1 MLNAALS
8 GEPMTTSLPTVLIVD
23 DEADIR
29 EVLTLSLGDSGYGV
43 RTAADGQEA
52 LDACRQGGIRIV
64 ITDIRMPRMDGLRL
78 LEAVKRFDPGI
89 EVIVL
94 TAYGD
99 VEAAIRALRGGASD
113 FISKPV
119 HHEALHLALE
129 RAVERMATR
138 RQLADQNAFLK
149 RENARSL
156 AELERT
162 FSFQR
167 NLIESS
173 MDGILGCAADGTVR
187 LCNPSLLGLLGYT
200 REAVVG
206 RLRLENLIAPE
217 VRVGFQAALDGAQY
231 GGSGRLFRYETRLVG
246 AGNLVIPVQVSAFRL
261 VDPQQESGLVCLVH
275 DLRRVRQLEH
285 EVTEQAR
292 ILHQDKMMSLGHLA
306 ASVVHEIN
314 NPLAGILTYAR
325 LMQKIIDR
333 EELTGAQQEKFRRY
347 LAMVASESARC
358 SRIVSSL
365 LAFSR
370 KSPPKFASVTV
381 AELVESCIELTGHKL
396 KLSAV
401 TVALQIDA
409 GLPPVRGDVNQ
420 LKQCLINLIFN
431 ALDAMADGGRLTI
444 GAHRSGDRRV
454 EIRVGDTGTG
464 IAPEHQD
471 HLFEPFFTTKQE
483 GHGTGLGLST
493 VYGIMQR
500 HGGGVRFE
508 SRVGRGTTF
517 ILDLP
522 VAAIEKDSDESD
534 E

>member
-1 MLNAALS
+1 
-8 GEPMTTSLPTVLIVD
+8 MTNPLPTVLIVD
-23 DEADIR
+23 DEGDIR
-29 EVLTLSLGDSGYGV
+29 EVLALSLGDSGYGV

-52 LDACRQGGIRIV
+52 LEMCRQGDIRIV
-64 ITDIRMPRMDGLRL
+64 ITDIRMPRMDGLQL
-78 LEAVKRFDPGI
+78 LEAIKRLDPGI

-99 VEAAIRALRGGASD
+99 VDAAIRALRGNASD
-113 FISKPV
+113 FITKPI

-129 RAVERMATR
+129 RAVERLAVR
-138 RQLADQNAFLK
+138 RQVADQNAFLR

-173 MDGILGCAADGTVR
+173 MDGIIGCAADGTVHF
-187 LCNPSLLGLLGYT
+187 CNPSLLGLLGFP

-206 RLRLENLIAPE
+206 RLGLEELIAPE
-217 VRVGFQAALDGAQY
+217 ARAEFHAALDGERY
-231 GGSGRLFRYETRLVG
+231 GGPGRLFRYETRLLG
-246 AGNLVIPVQVSAFRL
+246 SGNIRIPVQVSAFRL
-261 VDPQQESGLVCLVH
+261 VDPQREPGLVCFVH
-275 DLRRVRQLEH
+275 DLRRVRHLEH
-285 EVTEQAR
+285 EVAEQAR

-325 LMQKIIDR
+325 LMQKIMDR
-333 EELTGAQQEKFRRY
+333 GALSQSQEEKFRQY
-347 LAMVASESARC
+347 LALVESESARC

-370 KSPPKFASVTV
+370 KSPPTFASVAV
-381 AELVESCIELTGHKL
+381 ADLVKGCVELAGHKL
-396 KLSAV
+396 KLAAV
-401 TVALQIDA
+401 MVSLKIES

-431 ALDAMADGGRLTI
+431 AIDAMAGGGALTI
-444 GAHRSGDRRV
+444 GARRLGDRRV
-454 EIRVGDTGTG
+454 EITVQDTGTG

-471 HLFEPFFTTKQE
+471 HIFEPFFTTKEE

-493 VYGIMQR
+493 VYGIIQR
-500 HGGGVRFE
+500 HGGSVRFE
-508 SRVGRGTTF
+508 NRVGRGTTF
-517 ILDLP
+517 ILALP
-522 VAAIEKDSDESD
+522 GEKHKSD
-534 E
+534 